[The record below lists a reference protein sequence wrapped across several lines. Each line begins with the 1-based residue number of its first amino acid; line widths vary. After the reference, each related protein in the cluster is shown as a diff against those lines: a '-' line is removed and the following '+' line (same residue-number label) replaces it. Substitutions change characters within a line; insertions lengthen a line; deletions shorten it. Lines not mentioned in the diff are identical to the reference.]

1 MIGLGDHPSV
11 LHLEGV
17 VGLAA
22 PHEGKG
28 HPRTEVHA
36 LDGRDGKKV
45 LGEDTL
51 HVAAEVGG
59 PQSGGQ
65 AEHGA
70 LDGAPHAVPLVLCLQ
85 DGLAHLLPLG
95 VVQHGEG
102 LGRHR
107 LQRAGVLQGG
117 VGDAV
122 DGADMGAHPHAP

>member
-1 MIGLGDHPSV
+1 M
-11 LHLEGV
+11 
-17 VGLAA
+17 
-22 PHEGKG
+22 
-28 HPRTEVHA
+28 
-36 LDGRDGKKV
+36 

-59 PQSGGQ
+59 PQPGGQ

-70 LDGAPHAVPLVLCLQ
+70 LNGAAHAVLLIFGLQ
-85 DGLAHLLPLG
+85 NGLAHLLPLG

-102 LGRHR
+102 LGRHG
-107 LQRAGVLQGG
+107 LQCAGVLQGG